1 MFLCLFGR
9 VRAAVA
15 KAEQIKSLIQSH
27 LQGEGERFLTTAL
40 QLAAHEA
47 HKGNTS
53 FAHEIRSIIDKQK
66 KPTRLRVVPAQGD
79 LGNLIS
85 TSTPRS
91 RLIDIVLKSGIRD
104 RISRVIAEFYQ
115 RGKLLKHGLA
125 NRRKILLVG
134 PPGTGKTMTATVLAG
149 ELKLPLHTIQ
159 MDRVVTKFMGETSAK
174 LRQIFEVI
182 QESEGLFL
190 FDEFDA
196 IGSERGS
203 DNDVG
208 EMRRVLSSFLQFIEA
223 DNSQSIILAATNNI
237 NLLDQ
242 ALFRRFDDVLHY
254 GMPSAEEATTL
265 IEHRLANFR
274 GKFKASTVLSS
285 AQGLSHAEITQACYD
300 AMKEV
305 ILNNKNNVSQSLL
318 TRMLEHRKSAYPRG
332 NHA

>member
-1 MFLCLFGR
+1 MA
-9 VRAAVA
+9 RAD
-15 KAEQIKSLIQSH
+15 QIKSLIQSH

-66 KPTRLRVVPAQGD
+66 KQTRLQVIPAHRD

-85 TSTPRS
+85 TSTSRS
-91 RLIDIVLKSGIRD
+91 RLIDIVLKDDIRD

-115 RGKLLKHGLA
+115 RSKLLKHGLV

-134 PPGTGKTMTATVLAG
+134 PPGTGKTMTAAVLSG

-174 LRQIFEVI
+174 MRQIFEVI
-182 QESEGLFL
+182 QDSEGFFL

-196 IGSERGS
+196 IGSERGR
-203 DNDVG
+203 DDDVG

-223 DNSQSIILAATNNI
+223 DNSQSIVLAATNNV

-254 GMPSAEEATTL
+254 SMPSAEETATL
-265 IEHRLANFR
+265 IEYKLANFKGR
-274 GKFKASTVLSS
+274 FKVERVLSS

-300 AMKEV
+300 AMKET

-318 TRMLEHRKSAYPRG
+318 TRMLEHRKSAYPR
-332 NHA
+332 NNDS

>member
-1 MFLCLFGR
+1 MAR
-9 VRAAVA
+9 
-15 KAEQIKSLIQSH
+15 AEQIKSLIQSH

-53 FAHEIRSIIDKQK
+53 FAHEIRSIIDNQK
-66 KPTRLRVVPAQGD
+66 KPTRLRVIPAQRD

-85 TSTPRS
+85 TSASRS
-91 RLIDIVLKSGIRD
+91 RLIDIVLKDNITNRL
-104 RISRVIAEFYQ
+104 SRVIAEFYQ
-115 RGKLLKHGLA
+115 RNKLFKHGLV

-159 MDRVVTKFMGETSAK
+159 MDRIVTKFMGETSAK
-174 LRQIFEVI
+174 LRQVFEVI
-182 QESEGLFL
+182 QDSEGLFL

-196 IGSERGS
+196 IGSERGR
-203 DNDVG
+203 DDDIG

-223 DNSQSIILAATNNI
+223 DDSQSIILAATNNV

-254 GMPSAEEATTL
+254 GMPSEEEATKL
-265 IEHRLANFR
+265 IEHRLASFR
-274 GKFKASTVLSS
+274 GGFKIDTVISSTL
-285 AQGLSHAEITQACYD
+285 GLSHAEITQACYD
-300 AMKEV
+300 AMKEA
-305 ILNNKNNVSQSLL
+305 ILNNKSSVSQSLL
-318 TRMLEHRKSAYPRG
+318 TRMLEHRKSAYPR
-332 NHA
+332 NNNA